1 MTISD
6 PQDGAD
12 PLAEGVTEEEPEP
25 EGEREA
31 EEEEVLREKDAS

>member
-6 PQDGAD
+6 PQEGAD

-25 EGEREA
+25 EGEHEA
-31 EEEEVLREKDAS
+31 EEEVLREEDAS